1 MYWSNSGNYKVRLE
15 NWCMLLD
22 EHKEKI
28 IEFSEKLK
36 HLPED
41 ERVMLLN
48 FIRDNINNKYETEEA
63 AERRRAVI
71 KGILDED

>member
-1 MYWSNSGNYKVRLE
+1 MYWSNSGNYKVMLE

-36 HLPED
+36 QLPED
-41 ERVMLLN
+41 ERIKVLN
-48 FIRDNINNKYETEEA
+48 FIRRNINNKYETEEA